1 MNKHSFCLSCCSC
14 CCCCCL
20 IAFVVYANVAG
31 SHAHCQLNY
40 RTFPCGE
47 HQDAMLFSLSLQK
60 QKRSLAESTP
70 RRRQQE
76 KRVRAS
82 VSKRERGAFV
92 SVATRLSAHF
102 ASELCAAKTKV
113 VHRRT
118 AKTTTNRNEARQ
130 TPQNFNHKQWK
141 IYSMES

>member
-1 MNKHSFCLSCCSC
+1 MQMLLAATPTVSLIIVHFLVASIKMQCCS
-14 CCCCCL
+14 L
-20 IAFVVYANVAG
+20 
-31 SHAHCQLNY
+31 
-40 RTFPCGE
+40 
-47 HQDAMLFSLSLQK
+47 SLSLQK

-102 ASELCAAKTKV
+102 ASELCAAKAKV